1 MTRIQT
7 LRFVCAMKRDVVRSV
22 VIFLLLSLVFALVS
36 CEEKIPDLSKKERDP
51 RLVGGWYAVEKEGET
66 THPKDR
72 FVEFLADGSCR
83 GFTFAGG
90 GRQFYYTEGRDRL
103 MFFVQGDWLKITNR
117 VYDRYYEI
125 KSDTLFLWS
134 EQKQYGSSEV
144 QVGSCLC
151 ARREIVGLFVCRRR
165 GASEHLA
172 HSFSKDQ
179 PGGWSSCAGFY

>member
-1 MTRIQT
+1 MHEDIKRLMLMTRIQT

-90 GRQFYYTEGRDRL
+90 GRQFYYTEGSDRL

-117 VYDRYYEI
+117 VYDYYYEI

-134 EQKQYGSSEV
+134 EQKHME
-144 QVGSCLC
+144 
-151 ARREIVGLFVCRRR
+151 ARRYKSARAYVREG
-165 GASEHLA
+165 
-172 HSFSKDQ
+172 K
-179 PGGWSSCAGFY
+179 